1 MAVYFKLLAT
11 FSRLVKAI
19 NMWSRFSC
27 QFSRYHSHFFI
38 WMTVVTSSLIG
49 LESLWPGS
57 VRAYFNLSFWLLFW
71 SISATIEVILS
82 NKNS

>member
-1 MAVYFKLLAT
+1 M
-11 FSRLVKAI
+11 I
-19 NMWSRFSC
+19 NMWSRFRH
-27 QFSRYHSHFFI
+27 QFSCYHDYFFTWI
-38 WMTVVTSSLIG
+38 TVVTISLVG

-57 VRAYFNLSFWLLFW
+57 VRAYLNLSFWLLFW